1 MERMTRTA
9 RRRRVVVLSGFL
21 VGLCLGVP
29 GVTWALPPPCGP
41 NDPPAFCDAKM
52 VALLVQAGR
61 GANALRVESGSEVQ
75 VRWPDW
81 KGALRLQAT
90 RSDSGTY
97 EVSVGL
103 PGKNTPLKRGVLK
116 KKGAALTLV
125 PGKDVPAGYFGAAG
139 HPVKFI
145 LDE

>member
-1 MERMTRTA
+1 MPRTA
-9 RRRRVVVLSGFL
+9 RRCRTVMLTGVM

-29 GVTWALPPPCGP
+29 GATWALPPPCGP
-41 NDPPAFCDAKM
+41 NDPPVSCDAKM
-52 VALLVQAGR
+52 VALKVQDGR
-61 GANALRVESGSEVQ
+61 GTTALRVESGNEVH

-81 KGALRLQAT
+81 KGTLRVVTT
-90 RSDSGTY
+90 RNDSGSY

-103 PGKNTPLKRGVLK
+103 PGETASLKRAVLK